1 MKALKSFAAIAAM
14 AIVLSACSDD
24 SALVSSGMEDASLK
38 TVQDGTITFSN
49 ANSLMVADA
58 LAKGGKAGKVAL
70 CHADQDTGVLHRIEV
85 SGNAAGSHLKNHV
98 GDGLIGDE
106 LNEDAMVLY
115 DESCE
120 PLAPVLEVKYSFD
133 FNVITGPSGVQ
144 CQSGATVYHSSQI
157 AGWQVYGGTHPAHGV
172 QRAPGN
178 NAATFYDGN
187 TIVMAT
193 PIAANDAGATYQVD
207 FLGSPS
213 VWAHCGQAT
222 VAGVDGLV
230 FQVLNPSDAIVATW
244 TYFPSGWAGTNDF
257 QPASFSYTGDGSG
270 DIRIKIFDN
279 AGGGRFGGGVDD
291 LVISKVN

>member
-1 MKALKSFAAIAAM
+1 MKAFKSLLAVAAM

-24 SALVSSGMEDASLK
+24 SALVRSGMEDASLK

-85 SGNAAGSHLKNHV
+85 SGNAAGSHLENHV
-98 GDGLIGDE
+98 GDGLIGSE
-106 LNEDAMVLY
+106 LNADAMVLY
-115 DESCE
+115 DDSCDA
-120 PLAPVLEVKYSFD
+120 LAPKLDVKYSFD
-133 FNVITGPSGVQ
+133 FNVITGPTGVQ

-157 AGWQVYGGTHPAHGV
+157 AGWQVYGGVHPSHGV

-213 VWAHCGQAT
+213 VWAACSQAT
-222 VAGVDGLV
+222 AAGDGLV
-230 FQVLNPSDAIVATW
+230 FQVLNPANAVVATFN
-244 TYFPSGWAGTNDF
+244 YFPSLWAGTNDF
-257 QPASFSYTGDGSG
+257 QPASFSYTGDGTG
-270 DIRIKIFDN
+270 DIRIKISDN